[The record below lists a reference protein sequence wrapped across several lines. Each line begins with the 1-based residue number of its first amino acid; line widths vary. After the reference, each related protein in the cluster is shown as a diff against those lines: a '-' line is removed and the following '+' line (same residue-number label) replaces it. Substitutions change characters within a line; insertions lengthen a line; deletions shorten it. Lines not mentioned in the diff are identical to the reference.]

1 MDHQLNDQPSHTTAP
16 RNRETSGLLFA
27 IGAYI
32 FWGLFPLYFAL
43 LDSVSP
49 LEIVAHRAIWSLIF
63 VLLLIAIWRQWA
75 DLRKAL
81 NPRTVGLLAAAI
93 FFLSIN
99 WLVYVYA
106 IHINEVVQGA
116 LGYFINPLVSVAL
129 GVLLLSERLRRVQWL
144 AIGIAAVA
152 VLILTLSYGGVPW
165 ISLTLA
171 FSFGLYGLIKKR
183 ANIEALPSLAIE
195 TAVITPLALVYLW
208 VIEANGE
215 AAFIQDGWGISTLLI
230 LLGPI
235 TALPLLAFGAAA
247 IRIPLSS
254 LGVIQ
259 YLTPTVI
266 FILGITVFGES
277 MPALRWVGFSLVW
290 VALVTFTVD
299 AVRRSRV
306 PVIEPD

>member
-1 MDHQLNDQPSHTTAP
+1 
-16 RNRETSGLLFA
+16 LLFA
-27 IGAYI
+27 IGAYL
-32 FWGLFPLYFAL
+32 FWGMFPLYFAL

-49 LEIVAHRAIWSLIF
+49 LEIVAHRAVWSLIF
-63 VLLLIAIWRQWA
+63 VIILIAIWRQWA
-75 DLRKAL
+75 DLRAAL
-81 NPRTVGLLAAAI
+81 TPRTIGLLAAAI

-99 WLVYVYA
+99 WLVYVYS
-106 IHINEVVQGA
+106 IEINEVVQGS

-129 GVLLLSERLRRVQWL
+129 GVILLSERLRRVQWF
-144 AIGIAAVA
+144 AIGIAVVA

-254 LGVIQ
+254 LGIIQ
-259 YLTPTVI
+259 YVTPTVI
-266 FILGITVFGES
+266 FLLGITVFGES

-290 VALVTFTVD
+290 VALVIFTVD